1 MKSKFLKYWRD
12 IPTLYAFA
20 FILDPRAKMR
30 EFHKVLLW
38 LNSLTNTDY
47 SIFPSVIRNK
57 LTRMFQIYELKFGE
71 VCLNINPQP
80 SGGSGN
86 ATKACDDIYGDDDSY
101 SINLYKCYV

>member
-1 MKSKFLKYWRD
+1 
-12 IPTLYAFA
+12 
-20 FILDPRAKMR
+20 MR

-38 LNSLTNTDY
+38 LNYLTNTDY
-47 SIFPSVIRNK
+47 SRFHSVICNK